1 MLEFIIGDIKP
12 ENVFIGD
19 IRKCIKCIDKSSL
32 TINGLGLEEQEKIEY
47 IESDL
52 HKKMLF

>member
-32 TINGLGLEEQEKIEY
+32 TINGLGLEEQ
-47 IESDL
+47 
-52 HKKMLF
+52 